1 VIGGRLLFAAASAAM
16 VAGCVPSRAAMFGP
30 VQSDVERRL
39 GVRPEWGSGTTD
51 PRVPAR
57 VTGLLARPLDLDAAV
72 RIAIANNRRLQAR
85 YDTLGIAA
93 AAIAEATVLA
103 PTDVDVSHKYAL
115 EGSGSETEI
124 DVVQDVLG
132 LLFVATRRGI
142 ASAEIQASRARSVAA
157 TVELATRV
165 EIAFYGM
172 VAAQQE
178 LELRQTVFDATSA
191 AAEITERMHAAGN
204 VTDLALARDRDQR
217 ERARVD
223 LARGQV
229 TVEVRREALNEVL
242 GLSGED
248 TRWSVAWRLPD
259 LPTEAPKL
267 DDVERESVSASLDLA
282 ALRADA
288 EAASRRVGYARLR
301 TLVPELGVGVS
312 AARRDEG
319 DWEAGPAVRFGLPL
333 FNQQQ
338 GPRARAW
345 AELRRARSEL
355 TATAVELRS
364 RARAV
369 RQRVLESY
377 AEARH
382 LRDVVL
388 PLRQRVIDET
398 LLHYNAMNATPFELL
413 MARRDQVEAAR
424 DYIDALRRY
433 WSASSQIAALR
444 RGVAPVTGS
453 AEQPVADTESPTAE
467 H

>member
-1 VIGGRLLFAAASAAM
+1 VIRSRLLVAATAVATIAA
-16 VAGCVPSRAAMFGP
+16 CVPSRAAMFGP
-30 VQSDVERRL
+30 VQDDVERRL
-39 GVRPEWGSGTTD
+39 GVRAEWGASSTD

-57 VTGLLARPLDLDAAV
+57 VAELLTRPLGRDAAV

-132 LLFVATRRGI
+132 LLFVGTRRGI
-142 ASAEIQASRARSVAA
+142 AAAESAASRTRAVAA
-157 TVELATRV
+157 TVDLAARV
-165 EIAFYGM
+165 EVAFYDL

-178 LELRQTVFDATSA
+178 LELRQTVFDSMSA
-191 AAEITERMHAAGN
+191 AAEITERMFAAGN
-204 VTDLALARDRDQR
+204 VSDLVLVRDRDQR

-223 LARGQV
+223 LGRAQV
-229 TVEVRREALNEVL
+229 RVEVRREALNELL
-242 GLSGED
+242 GVSGED
-248 TRWSVAWRLPD
+248 TRWSVSWRLPD
-259 LPTEAPKL
+259 LPKEAPKL
-267 DDVERESVSASLDLA
+267 DDVEHESVAASLDLA

-301 TLVPELGVGVS
+301 TVLPELGVGVS
-312 AARRDEG
+312 ASRG
-319 DWEAGPAVRFGLPL
+319 DGGEWEAGPAVRFGLPI
-333 FNQQQ
+333 FDQQQ

-345 AELRRARSEL
+345 AELRRARNEF
-355 TATAVELRS
+355 TATAVELRA

-388 PLRQRVIDET
+388 PLRQRVVDET

-444 RGVAPVTGS
+444 RGVAPMTGS
-453 AEQPVADTESPTAE
+453 AEPPVADSESPTAE